1 MNEVNQYNTA
11 TIRGVLTDIRS
22 IPTQKGTT
30 FVVCKV
36 GEHRCKLFGDLAK
49 LILANQGACEGQEK
63 EAYGH
68 WDTRRGSE
76 FVIDGFGKQPIQSTA
91 VVRSNPVSDTRP
103 EKPVMKVKDNYVL
116 ITIPQGV
123 TPEQLKR
130 ITDVASQALQGL
142 EAQVGRGMSEL
153 ASVWV
158 TESDP
163 ADETQ
168 DITF

>member
-1 MNEVNQYNTA
+1 MNGENQYNTA

-22 IPTQKGTT
+22 IPTQKGTP
-30 FVVCKV
+30 FVVCRV

-49 LILANQGACEGQEK
+49 LILADQGAYEDQEK

-68 WDTRRGSE
+68 WDIRRGSE

-91 VVRSNPVSDTRP
+91 VVHSNPGKDTRP
-103 EKPVMKVKDNYVL
+103 EKPTMRIKDNYVV

-123 TPEQLKR
+123 KPEQLRR
-130 ITDVASQALQGL
+130 ITDVANEALRGL
-142 EAQVGRGMSEL
+142 ETEIGRGMVEL
-153 ASVWV
+153 ASARV

-163 ADETQ
+163 ADETE